1 MFEDIEEL
9 KNKNILIIGLG
20 KSGLSVI
27 KKLAGFV
34 RSIIAIDNN
43 PYLDIEDNFDKFK
56 ILKDFT
62 LKFILDEKSNENIE
76 LVKNIDLVI
85 LSPGVPNDIPVIRA
99 ADINGIPVWSE
110 VELGWRLLSK
120 DARKNTIAVTGTNGK
135 TTVVTLIQKILADSG
150 ASAVVCGNIG
160 NPLINTVDIKNGDSL
175 IRVMEI
181 SSFQLER
188 VYQFN
193 PHIGIILNISSD
205 HLDRH
210 HSMDNYA
217 EIKFNL
223 FSNMKSSQWGIF
235 NVDDK
240 FIKRKLVEKNY
251 YKDKGFIIIR
261 YSLKKEKGCEV
272 YYDDRQIHYS
282 FGKYSGKVNTSKIR
296 LAGLHNISNIMSVIC
311 AAKIFNIGNLQ
322 IEKALKVFET
332 LEHRIEF
339 VDKIKGIK
347 IFNDSK
353 ATNPDA
359 TIKALESFE
368 EKITLIL
375 GGKDKDMDFKP
386 VIPYMERKILN
397 LILIGETKEKI
408 LKMLTNHEKRFKKLP
423 FRVFVCNDFENAVY
437 KGLDVTKPGNVLLL
451 SPACASFDMFRDYK
465 DRGEKFKRIILKSKN
480 SLR

>member
-1 MFEDIEEL
+1 
-9 KNKNILIIGLG
+9 
-20 KSGLSVI
+20 
-27 KKLAGFV
+27 
-34 RSIIAIDNN
+34 
-43 PYLDIEDNFDKFK
+43 
-56 ILKDFT
+56 
-62 LKFILDEKSNENIE
+62 
-76 LVKNIDLVI
+76 
-85 LSPGVPNDIPVIRA
+85 
-99 ADINGIPVWSE
+99 
-110 VELGWRLLSK
+110 
-120 DARKNTIAVTGTNGK
+120 
-135 TTVVTLIQKILADSG
+135 
-150 ASAVVCGNIG
+150 
-160 NPLINTVDIKNGDSL
+160 
-175 IRVMEI
+175 
-181 SSFQLER
+181 
-188 VYQFN
+188 
-193 PHIGIILNISSD
+193 
-205 HLDRH
+205 
-210 HSMDNYA
+210 
-217 EIKFNL
+217 
-223 FSNMKSSQWGIF
+223 
-235 NVDDK
+235 
-240 FIKRKLVEKNY
+240 
-251 YKDKGFIIIR
+251 
-261 YSLKKEKGCEV
+261 
-272 YYDDRQIHYS
+272 
-282 FGKYSGKVNTSKIR
+282 
-296 LAGLHNISNIMSVIC
+296 MSVIC